1 MEKSSTLIV
10 LVYVYMPKSKVL
22 DWIDDSWYLVSHSR
36 EVSLELEANAFIR
49 FIFIFIQHIGL
60 VVANIHTY
68 TK

>member
-1 MEKSSTLIV
+1 
-10 LVYVYMPKSKVL
+10 MPKSKVL